1 MCKRLHIAS
10 RANWTTGHDLYP
22 LRRLEVSWHRNGSL
36 VCRVISFCPVRRTML
51 HHCVSNIFS
60 IVYLLFFC
68 EYQIHSLVLS
78 SIGFAVLH

>member
-10 RANWTTGHDLYP
+10 RANWTTGHDFYP

-36 VCRVISFCPVRRTML
+36 FVESFHSVRRTMF

-60 IVYLLFFC
+60 IVYLLFSC